1 MTVLVYDQVSHMC
14 YIMFTWSQFTC
25 FIILVL
31 LLLALPWGSNMFC
44 ASISGYRYICS
55 KFITAPM
62 IHDRGSD
69 MIRVVLC
76 DLYPCCFCKLLGLFS
91 CICRLFW
98 FVSCLCSLYALL
110 PCSSSFLW
118 IWSNWVWREVNFV
131 SQRIWWWCR
140 RVASPDILVLMSWMD
155 TIMLFNFSS

>member
-1 MTVLVYDQVSHMC
+1 MTVLVYDQVFHMC

-44 ASISGYRYICS
+44 ASVSGYRYICS
-55 KFITAPM
+55 KFITVPM

-69 MIRVVLC
+69 IIREVLYNLYPCLCSFC

-91 CICRLFW
+91 CICKLLW
-98 FVSCLCSLYALL
+98 LVPCLCSLYALL
-110 PCSSSFLW
+110 YLLCS
-118 IWSNWVWREVNFV
+118 
-131 SQRIWWWCR
+131 
-140 RVASPDILVLMSWMD
+140 LVLLAKCF
-155 TIMLFNFSS
+155 TFSLSTLTLVPK